1 MVAVSYLLKLV
12 GLLSLVVLI
21 TVGCILQLRPATEGT
36 AYLAEVHLKLHKLAK
51 LSLLAEELDGAI
63 LDLESADATVIR
75 SLTQLKYYD
84 YHSINAKQ
92 VKLLEQNILARLHE
106 LLLLKKASMQS
117 LQNAQSGTMVAS
129 ALAGGA
135 EPVSPPAA
143 SADII
148 DKESAKESA
157 AKAAA
162 AVAARNA
169 AMEHDIT
176 RRRELFA
183 RGARSRW
190 AENSKRIKGQILGDL
205 MLLDRLV
212 ATSVL

>member
-1 MVAVSYLLKLV
+1 
-12 GLLSLVVLI
+12 
-21 TVGCILQLRPATEGT
+21 
-36 AYLAEVHLKLHKLAK
+36 
-51 LSLLAEELDGAI
+51 
-63 LDLESADATVIR
+63 
-75 SLTQLKYYD
+75 LKYYD
-84 YHSINAKQ
+84 YHSNNAKQ

-106 LLLLKKASMQS
+106 LLLLKKASLQS

-129 ALAGGA
+129 ALEGGA

-148 DKESAKESA
+148 DKESAKEAA

-169 AMEHDIT
+169 AMENDIT